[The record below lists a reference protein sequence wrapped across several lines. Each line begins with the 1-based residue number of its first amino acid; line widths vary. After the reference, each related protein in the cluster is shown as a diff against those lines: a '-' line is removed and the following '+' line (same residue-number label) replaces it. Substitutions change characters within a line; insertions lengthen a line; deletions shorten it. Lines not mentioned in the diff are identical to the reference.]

1 MKTLIVIP
9 ARYES
14 SRFEG
19 KPLVEIA
26 GKSMIQRVYEQAK
39 ACNLASDVVVATD
52 DKRIFDHVKSFGGEV
67 KMTSKE
73 HQSGTD
79 RCAEVAGE
87 FPDCDLVINVQGDEP
102 FIQPEQIDEL
112 IQFLIDNPDLDI
124 ATQKKKIS
132 DSDDLFSPNVV
143 KVTSTTD
150 HRALYFSRAPIPY
163 FRGLL
168 GDDWCKKCD
177 YFKHIGIYG
186 FKKEVLIQVHHLPVS
201 NLEKTESLEQLR
213 WLENGYTIGVM
224 ETNFTSI
231 GIDTPGDLKKI
242 QPFLTS

>member
-9 ARYES
+9 ARYDS

-26 GKSMIQRVYEQAK
+26 GKSMIQRVYEQAN
-39 ACNLASDVVVATD
+39 ACKLASAVVVATD
-52 DKRIFDHVKSFGGEV
+52 DKRIFDHVKSFDGEV
-67 KMTSKE
+67 RMTSKQ

-79 RCAEVAGE
+79 RCAEVAKE
-87 FPDCDLVINVQGDEP
+87 FSDFKLVINVQGDEP
-102 FIQPEQIDEL
+102 FINPEQIDDL
-112 IQFLIDNPDLDI
+112 IQFLADNPDLDI
-124 ATQKKKIS
+124 ATQIKKIK

-143 KVTSTTD
+143 KVTKSLD
-150 HRALYFSRAPIPY
+150 HKALYFSRAPIPY

-168 GDDWCKKCD
+168 GDDWCKKSD

-186 FKKEVLIQVHHLPVS
+186 FKKEVLINVHHLPVS

-213 WLENGYTIGVM
+213 WLENGYTIGVI
-224 ETNFTSI
+224 ETSFTSI
-231 GIDTPGDLKKI
+231 GIDTPEDLKKI